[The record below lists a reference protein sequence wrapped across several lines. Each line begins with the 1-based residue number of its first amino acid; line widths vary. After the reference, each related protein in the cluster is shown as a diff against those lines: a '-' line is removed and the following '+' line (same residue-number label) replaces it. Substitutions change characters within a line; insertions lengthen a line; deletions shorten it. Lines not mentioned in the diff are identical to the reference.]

1 MFTTRTRLLPTFL
14 FCLLL
19 AALAFASPLQA
30 AETTTKTPPTAEA
43 KPGPADAAQP
53 QKNSTPVFVEL
64 EGTDTIGAKLSM
76 QLQELFNS
84 GTLFTLTA
92 KDEPKI
98 RILITTKPEFTSRP
112 GVGSA
117 YSVIWLYHERATA
130 FTSYLASEVGVVSA
144 EEVPALAMRIA
155 ERTTGLAAKYSYIF
169 K

>member
-1 MFTTRTRLLPTFL
+1 MNTPRTRLLPAVL

-19 AALAFASPLQA
+19 AAVAFASPVLA
-30 AETTTKTPPTAEA
+30 AETTTKTPPAAEA
-43 KPGPADAAQP
+43 KPATTDAAQP
-53 QKNSTPVFVEL
+53 KTPSTPVFVEL

-76 QLQELFNS
+76 QLQEMFNS

-98 RILITTKPEFTSRP
+98 RILISTKPEFTSRP

-117 YSVIWLYHERATA
+117 YSVIWLYHERSTA

-144 EEVPALAMRIA
+144 DEVPALAMRIA

>member
-1 MFTTRTRLLPTFL
+1 MFTTRARLLSVVL
-14 FCLLL
+14 SCLLL
-19 AALAFASPLQA
+19 AALAFASPVLT
-30 AETTTKTPPTAEA
+30 AETTTKVPPAAEA
-43 KPGPADAAQP
+43 KSVTADATQP
-53 QKNSTPVFVEL
+53 KTPSTPVFVEL

-76 QLQELFNS
+76 QLQEMFNS

-98 RILITTKPEFTSRP
+98 RILISTKPEFTSRP

-117 YSVIWLYHERATA
+117 YSVIWLYHERSTA
-130 FTSYLASEVGVVSA
+130 FTSYLASEVGVVSLD
-144 EEVPALAMRIA
+144 EVPALAMRIA